1 MASCAL
7 TQGIG
12 RPPCP
17 GATPG
22 AFDTFYLF
30 NTDDVS
36 AYVAGTGPAVSDV
49 TFKVGK
55 GFYQVIAT
63 KKSVIAKESL
73 VDDDSSGT
81 SYTPEVSFN
90 LADVS
95 QEARDFV
102 NGLNG
107 PEMGVL
113 VQSKTGDWLLFG
125 YTEGLQMKVND
136 FTTESGDGFGEGVTL
151 RASDVNEKRRTFFDT
166 DAGTTL
172 TNITSKIVGS

>member
-36 AYVAGTGPAVSDV
+36 AYVAGTGSAVSDV

-81 SYTPEVSFN
+81 SYTPERS
-90 LADVS
+90 S
-95 QEARDFV
+95 PQ
-102 NGLNG
+102 
-107 PEMGVL
+107 
-113 VQSKTGDWLLFG
+113 
-125 YTEGLQMKVND
+125 
-136 FTTESGDGFGEGVTL
+136 TTAITKCGWPNRKKQRNRKSPIPSG
-151 RASDVNEKRRTFFDT
+151 
-166 DAGTTL
+166 
-172 TNITSKIVGS
+172 